1 MSITGT
7 SPNIRVPGSG
17 GGTGEQGPWWYVTD
31 ENIWTGLLTGPYD
44 YAVFMIWGCGA
55 PSYIAYGYTVTILG
69 TGNVGGPASQRAFVA
84 EVYWDSCSYMPA
96 DERWVQFL
104 PYGTEDVQTYGII
117 VHRIV
122 PLVLPGDEPYT
133 YVSE

>member
-17 GGTGEQGPWWYVTD
+17 GGTGEQGPWWYVTN
-31 ENIWTGLLTGPYD
+31 ENVWTGLLSGPYD
-44 YAVFMIWGCGA
+44 YAVFLIWGRGR
-55 PSYIAYGYTVTILG
+55 PTVNESGYVTYISSTG
-69 TGNVGGPASQRAFVA
+69 TTGLYPDQRAFVA

-104 PYGTEDVQTYGII
+104 PYESEEANYGII

-133 YVSE
+133 DVPE